1 MTIAG
6 ALRIFKRE
14 QFLFLRFED
23 YCIPY
28 VDDIKE
34 GRSEDYTW
42 EALDDKRSEWWT
54 AAADSARERFVAEGH
69 HVLVRDPSDWV
80 GVARRHLVD
89 VAGRIPSRRIP
100 FRDHRVAQLVVVE
113 VD

>member
-1 MTIAG
+1 MF
-6 ALRIFKRE
+6 LHRD
-14 QFLFLRFED
+14 LFLRFED

-80 GVARRHLVD
+80 GVARRHLSYH
-89 VAGRIPSRRIP
+89 G
-100 FRDHRVAQLVVVE
+100 L
-113 VD
+113 